1 MIIPN
6 TKPKAEQTHFGEP
19 ACLAAGGHAPLI
31 ANKTDKEKKMTIKI
45 VIGLDGTDTG
55 ERALTF
61 AKDLASK
68 IDDCE
73 LLAIYVIEW
82 SPFTFQTAEENAQRH
97 KRREEE
103 IALATS
109 RIVEPAVA
117 SLKDAGFAASGL
129 VRHGDVAET
138 LNKLT
143 VENGGTQI
151 IVGRASSG
159 GFSKRIF
166 GSSTQNLVM
175 HADVPVTVVG

>member
-1 MIIPN
+1 M
-6 TKPKAEQTHFGEP
+6 KP
-19 ACLAAGGHAPLI
+19 
-31 ANKTDKEKKMTIKI
+31 KI
-45 VIGLDGTDTG
+45 VIGLDGAETG
-55 ERALTF
+55 DRALAF
-61 AKDLASK
+61 AKDLASRM
-68 IDDCE
+68 DDCE

-109 RIVEPAVA
+109 RIVDPAVKA
-117 SLKDAGFAASGL
+117 LKEAGFNASGL

-138 LNKLT
+138 LNELT
-143 VENGGTQI
+143 VQNGGTQI
-151 IVGRASSG
+151 IVGRASSH
-159 GFSKRIF
+159 GFAKRIF

>member
-1 MIIPN
+1 
-6 TKPKAEQTHFGEP
+6 
-19 ACLAAGGHAPLI
+19 
-31 ANKTDKEKKMTIKI
+31 MTVKI

-55 ERALTF
+55 DRAIAF

-68 IDDCE
+68 ITDCE
-73 LLAIYVIEW
+73 LLAVYVIEW
-82 SPFTFQTAEENAQRH
+82 SPFTFQTPEENEKRH

-103 IALATS
+103 IALASS
-109 RIVEPAVA
+109 RIVDPAVQA
-117 SLKDAGFAASGL
+117 LTDAGFTATGL

-138 LNKLT
+138 LNRIT

-151 IVGRASSG
+151 IVGRASSD
-159 GFSKRIF
+159 GFTKRIF

>member
-1 MIIPN
+1 
-6 TKPKAEQTHFGEP
+6 
-19 ACLAAGGHAPLI
+19 
-31 ANKTDKEKKMTIKI
+31 MTVKI

-55 ERALTF
+55 ERALAF

-68 IDDCE
+68 MGACDLI
-73 LLAIYVIEW
+73 AAYVIEW
-82 SPFTFQTAEENAQRH
+82 SPFTFQTPEENAQRH

-103 IALATS
+103 INLANA

-117 SLKDAGFAASGL
+117 ALKEAGFNATGV

-138 LNKLT
+138 LNKIT
-143 VENGGTQI
+143 VENGGSQI
-151 IVGRASSG
+151 IVGRVSSD
-159 GFSKRIF
+159 GFAKRIF

>member
-1 MIIPN
+1 
-6 TKPKAEQTHFGEP
+6 
-19 ACLAAGGHAPLI
+19 
-31 ANKTDKEKKMTIKI
+31 MTVKI

-55 ERALTF
+55 ERALSY

-68 IDDCE
+68 IDACE
-73 LLAIYVIEW
+73 LLAAYVIEW
-82 SPFTFQTAEENAQRH
+82 SPFTFQTAEENEKRH

-109 RIVEPAVA
+109 RIVDPAVKA
-117 SLKDAGFAASGL
+117 LTDAGFKATGI

-138 LNKLT
+138 LNRIT
-143 VENGGTQI
+143 VEAGGSQI
-151 IVGRASSG
+151 IVGRTSAD
-159 GFSKRIF
+159 GFTKRIF

>member
-1 MIIPN
+1 
-6 TKPKAEQTHFGEP
+6 
-19 ACLAAGGHAPLI
+19 
-31 ANKTDKEKKMTIKI
+31 MTVKI

-61 AKDLASK
+61 AKELAAK

-73 LLAIYVIEW
+73 LLVIYVIEW

-103 IALATS
+103 VELATS
-109 RIVEPAVA
+109 RIVEPAIA
-117 SLKDAGFAASGL
+117 ALKEAGFKASGL

-138 LNKLT
+138 LNRLT
-143 VENGGTQI
+143 VENGATQI
-151 IVGRASSG
+151 IVGRGSSD
-159 GFSKRIF
+159 GFAKRIF
-166 GSSTQNLVM
+166 GSSTQSLVM

>member
-1 MIIPN
+1 
-6 TKPKAEQTHFGEP
+6 
-19 ACLAAGGHAPLI
+19 
-31 ANKTDKEKKMTIKI
+31 MTVKI

-55 ERALTF
+55 ERALKF

-68 IDDCE
+68 IDKCE

-82 SPFTFQTAEENAQRH
+82 SPFTFQTAEENEQRH
-97 KRREEE
+97 QRREEE

-109 RIVEPAVA
+109 RIVVPAVA
-117 SLKDAGFAASGL
+117 SLEKDGFTASGM

-138 LNKLT
+138 LNRLT
-143 VENGGTQI
+143 VENGGSQI
-151 IVGRASSG
+151 IVGRASSD
-159 GFSKRIF
+159 GFAKRIF